1 MIPQRLVPFASTPAL
16 AAFQLE
22 AEAERCGSI
31 LQLRYRLAG
40 PLEQLA
46 IATPAAA
53 PERRDGLW
61 QATCFEAFW
70 AEAGAEPYWELNLS
84 PAGHWNLYRL
94 DGYRQGLA
102 EEQAFSSLPFQIHHG
117 PAELVL
123 VVELPLPPALGPQT
137 PLELAITAVLAQ
149 ADGNVSFWALVHP
162 GSEADFHRRD
172 GFLLEL

>member
-1 MIPQRLVPFASTPAL
+1 MSRHHLVPFESDPAL
-16 AAFQLE
+16 AAFDLSADVARSAQL
-22 AEAERCGSI
+22 
-31 LQLRYRLAG
+31 LQLRFRLAG
-40 PLEQLA
+40 PLALLA
-46 IATPAAA
+46 IPEPAAA